1 YDATLST
8 LAVLKDATNPS
19 STFAPSTT
27 FFTTLKKLDFMVAIG
42 TANATTTTS
51 ASPPFLLMQKFY
63 FNVKTNLRFSMALNP
78 GATFAAI
85 DGGADASI
93 SQGFGIDPSST
104 TTGSYPRPTGGTDG
118 GSGGSSGGD
127 GGSTVVVVV
136 GKLPVKIII
145 TIVVA
150 VLVVGGGI
158 LFCFFGCIAAF
169 CLGIKESITGKEPE
183 NRA

>member
-1 YDATLST
+1 
-8 LAVLKDATNPS
+8 
-19 STFAPSTT
+19 
-27 FFTTLKKLDFMVAIG
+27 MVAIG

-51 ASPPFLLMQKFY
+51 ASPPFLLMQKSD
-63 FNVKTNLRFSMALNP
+63 FNVKTNLQFSMTLTP

-85 DGGADASI
+85 EGGADASI
-93 SQGFGIDPSST
+93 SEGFGIDPSST

-118 GSGGSSGGD
+118 GSGGSGGGD
-127 GGSTVVVVV
+127 GGSIVVVV

-145 TIVVA
+145 IIVVA

-169 CLGIKESITGKEPE
+169 CLGIKESITGKKPE
-183 NRA
+183 NRAGEAAVVEVPPDWTQGHKAK